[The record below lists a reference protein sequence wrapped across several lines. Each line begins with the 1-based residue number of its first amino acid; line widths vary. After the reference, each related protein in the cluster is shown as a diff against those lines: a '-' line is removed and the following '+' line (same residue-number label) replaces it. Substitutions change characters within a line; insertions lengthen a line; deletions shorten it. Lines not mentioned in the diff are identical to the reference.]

1 DGTSARFVLAG
12 RDGARLGWALAQ
24 WAVARGDALN
34 VVAVEVDGQR
44 WLRSAPDK
52 GWTALEGGPPAG
64 TVIVRVAAGT

>member
-1 DGTSARFVLAG
+1 VLAG

-34 VVAVEVDGQR
+34 VIAVEVDGQR